1 MGVLEPTALLGKPVE
16 VGGGF
21 PSISSF
27 KAGAHPAQA
36 SVPEVPRSPAPCP
49 PSTLQGAPRQEP
61 LSHWTLGTT
70 PPGSQPCGAE
80 TCHTFAPRLRMVMV
94 PDQRRLLLPRQ
105 SG

>member
-49 PSTLQGAPRQEP
+49 PSTNPMGRSLPAALGSAEP
-61 LSHWTLGTT
+61 A
-70 PPGSQPCGAE
+70 GSW
-80 TCHTFAPRLRMVMV
+80 
-94 PDQRRLLLPRQ
+94 
-105 SG
+105 